1 MNRQPLRVSVIGIDG
16 AGKSSTTLRAI
27 DRLSAE
33 ALVCKPGRDA
43 FVQQGGHREYCVP
56 RISNGFERFFRRVDA
71 SRRRSL
77 IGLSRIAFIA
87 YQRWLEPYLIGKYR
101 PSVVISTR
109 CMIID
114 PSIYCDIYWPRLKR
128 ISLGQRMR
136 AFQQFSGVPFR
147 DLYIFLRT
155 PASVALERIHRRV
168 AQTPLLKDQPREYWL
183 HLHESESI
191 LARLGTRFDE
201 AFAVARTLADF
212 EVLDVDTTG
221 YDESAVAQIIADEIR
236 GRLST
241 ETSPMVRTCA

>member
-1 MNRQPLRVSVIGIDG
+1 MNRTPLRVSVIGIDG

-27 DRLSAE
+27 EQLSAE
-33 ALVCKPGRDA
+33 ACICKPGRDA
-43 FVQQGGHREYCVP
+43 FVQQGGNREYCFP
-56 RISNGFERFFRRVDA
+56 RVSNGFERFFRRVDA

-87 YQRWLEPYLIGKYR
+87 YQRWPEPHLIRKLR
-101 PSVVISTR
+101 PSVVLSTR

-114 PSIYCDIYWPRLKR
+114 PSIYCDIYWPTLKR
-128 ISLGQRMR
+128 FSLRQRMR
-136 AFQQFSGVPFR
+136 AFQQLSGVPFR

-168 AQTPLLKDQPREYWL
+168 AQTPSLKEQPREYWL

-191 LARLGTRFDE
+191 LARLGSRFDE

-212 EVLDVDTTG
+212 EVLDVDTTRC
-221 YDESAVAQIIADEIR
+221 DETTVVQVIVDEIH
-236 GRLST
+236 GRLGAKAT
-241 ETSPMVRTCA
+241 AMVRTCA